1 MNITTFSK
9 SHLPLLRVVSLLAR
23 LTRMFTPQSAW
34 QRQPKCHDDWGGQ
47 PRALAGLGAAASRLC
62 TAPWFLNFDPA
73 WPWLRGWGW
82 EWVVL
87 FTCESYD
94 VLWLMMVV
102 LKTDSFH
109 VLLPR
114 CCRPPLCSSSTTVH
128 WSLEPV
134 AYPRCLL
141 EFDAHIARQAVDVHD
156 LAAAI
161 EGSLDLLAAGWRH
174 SNTWLLWLHVI
185 ICLKKH

>member
-1 MNITTFSK
+1 
-9 SHLPLLRVVSLLAR
+9 
-23 LTRMFTPQSAW
+23 
-34 QRQPKCHDDWGGQ
+34 
-47 PRALAGLGAAASRLC
+47 
-62 TAPWFLNFDPA
+62 
-73 WPWLRGWGW
+73 
-82 EWVVL
+82 
-87 FTCESYD
+87 
-94 VLWLMMVV
+94 MVV

-114 CCRPPLCSSSTTVH
+114 CCRPPLCSSSPTVH

-161 EGSLDLLAAGWRH
+161 EGSFQ
-174 SNTWLLWLHVI
+174 HVTVVVACDNLFEKTLTVEVI
-185 ICLKKH
+185 YNEQI